1 MNYIVNERKSKQ
13 INKKRWRQ
21 NIFKEKNIFKNII
34 TLFFKKKNYINYN
47 IHFISS
53 SLASFILVAR

>member
-34 TLFFKKKNYINYN
+34 TLFFKKKLYKNLI
-47 IHFISS
+47 II
-53 SLASFILVAR
+53 FILSVAL